1 MRVAAA
7 RSSGVMRKARCA
19 QHLSPRSGADVGQC
33 IFPIGSKVIFVPYML
48 VGCCLFYPWCC
59 FRSRC
64 DLPCSRAVTFYV
76 KKGVG
81 G

>member
-33 IFPIGSKVIFVPYML
+33 IYPIGSKVIFVTSLL
-48 VGCCLFYPWCC
+48 VGCCHF
-59 FRSRC
+59 
-64 DLPCSRAVTFYV
+64 
-76 KKGVG
+76 
-81 G
+81 